1 MEGSGPQS
9 MRGKGEHNFDLWL
22 AGPDTLLEGLP
33 DAVVA
38 SRRDGRIVLV
48 NHLAEELF
56 GYTREELI
64 GQPVTVLWPEP
75 VRERY
80 VQNMELYFAT
90 EHPLRFSAEATGLRR
105 DGTEFVG
112 EMSWGI
118 VETTGGPLLLA
129 IGRDISDRRASEAR
143 LQAVATMAERALSD
157 PDPRHLAVE
166 AVQALSTTLPLA
178 GVEVRLAHAGPVAA
192 SRATTGLLDAS
203 APAALCI
210 LLGSGAELTVNP
222 SRPLSEEEM
231 NTVRAVAHVLGTA
244 LARLRAEERMRHDA
258 LHDPWTGLANRSLL
272 RDRLEHALARSDREG
287 VTTGVVYLDLDNFK
301 QINDVYG
308 HATGDSV
315 LVEVARRLQ
324 AAVRPSDTVARLG
337 GDEFVAVCESV
348 SADTVLALAQRL
360 TEGIAVPILAGGARH
375 ELSASIGIALG
386 ETTAQALLSEAD
398 AAVYRA
404 KAQGGGCIEASR

>member
-1 MEGSGPQS
+1 
-9 MRGKGEHNFDLWL
+9 
-22 AGPDTLLEGLP
+22 
-33 DAVVA
+33 
-38 SRRDGRIVLV
+38 
-48 NHLAEELF
+48 
-56 GYTREELI
+56 
-64 GQPVTVLWPEP
+64 
-75 VRERY
+75 
-80 VQNMELYFAT
+80 
-90 EHPLRFSAEATGLRR
+90 
-105 DGTEFVG
+105 
-112 EMSWGI
+112 
-118 VETTGGPLLLA
+118 
-129 IGRDISDRRASEAR
+129 
-143 LQAVATMAERALSD
+143 
-157 PDPRHLAVE
+157 
-166 AVQALSTTLPLA
+166 
-178 GVEVRLAHAGPVAA
+178 VAA
-192 SRATTGLLDAS
+192 GRVTTGLLDAS

-258 LHDPWTGLANRSLL
+258 LHDPLTGLANRSLL

-360 TEGIAVPILAGGARH
+360 TEGIAVPIIAGGARH